1 MPTYEYACKSCG
13 HAFEL
18 LQGFN
23 DPVVKK
29 CPRCSKPKAER
40 LFSGGGG
47 FIFKGSGFYETDY
60 KKSSD
65 SESKAE
71 KPESKADVKTETKS
85 DATPSGD
92 APKKPEKSPK
102 SETKPSKKPKK

>member
-1 MPTYEYACKSCG
+1 MPTYEYACKACS

-29 CPRCSKPKAER
+29 CPHCGKSKVER

-71 KPESKADVKTETKS
+71 KPDSKSDVKTEPKS
-85 DATPSGD
+85 DATPAGD
-92 APKKPEKSPK
+92 APKKTEKSSKP
-102 SETKPSKKPKK
+102 ETKSSKKPKK